1 MTELYIDNMKVNLP
15 EDFEVDF
22 YVNNP
27 FFTKKGDY
35 TYDIDLS
42 LKDKNNAKIYN
53 HMYRLHSI
61 TKHTNRSAVL
71 IVNGMVIINGTE
83 IILSIEDSIAKI
95 QLVSGNSELN
105 YLSAGKKTLRELD
118 LGEIPDIDE
127 QLALYTLDHFYPD
140 SDFVCCPVIKEKG
153 SYVYYGQEPKSDV
166 LYNDIDW
173 DTRNGYNYKDGTT
186 FVAQPYLLAFI
197 DKVCKALGY
206 DIEENVLTQNEMYRK
221 LIIVNG
227 YDAKQ
232 YNKIVPNWVIDDFIT
247 EIEKLFNVVFLVNK
261 VTKKI
266 RILNTYK
273 YYQSNNNKIE
283 ISGDKVH
290 DNIKIKYD
298 QKESLYITYDNVSY
312 SLPND
317 SWYKYQ
323 ELDPEL
329 VKKCTV
335 INVDTFS
342 RIDIETYKGYYIF
355 HDLSTDLYFVTNGNN
370 QLVMVDYLKSRLDDQ
385 SDDQSDFK
393 IVPSEIY
400 DNSYFLSR
408 VDLGGFEPY
417 TGRVGAFVPVVS
429 NVRKADD
436 AQKKLYEAIEG
447 GVAQDEIDN
456 SNLFISIFIG
466 SAKLLGWMMFED
478 QDVPMHDLDR
488 MTYPQCTMSPYL
500 PYDASMGHNRL
511 FKIGS
516 DTDTLAILGTNGF
529 YERAYSD
536 NISVNTDTEYVI
548 PFEDNRFL
556 NPMSEF
562 VVDNRKFYCK
572 CLLYKITAKGLS
584 TSIEGT
590 FYAM

>member
-53 HMYRLHSI
+53 HMYRLHSV
-61 TKHTNRSAVL
+61 TKHKNRSAVL
-71 IVNGMVIINGTE
+71 IVDGMVVINGTE

-105 YLSAGKKTLRELD
+105 YFSAGKKTLRDLD
-118 LGEIPDIDE
+118 LGEIPDIYE
-127 QLALYTLDHFYPD
+127 QLALYSLDHFYPD
-140 SDFVCCPVIKEKG
+140 VEFVCCPVIKEKG
-153 SYVYYGQEPKSDV
+153 GYVYYGQAPKSDV

-173 DTRNGYNYKDGTT
+173 DTRNGYNYKAGTT
-186 FVAQPYLLAFI
+186 YVAQPYLLSLI
-197 DKVCKALGY
+197 DKVCQALGY
-206 DIEENVLTQNEMYRK
+206 DIEENVLAQNEMYRK
-221 LIIVNG
+221 IIIVNG

-266 RILNTYK
+266 RILNVYK
-273 YYQSNNNKIE
+273 YYQNANNKIE
-283 ISGDKVH
+283 ISGDKVQN
-290 DNIKIKYD
+290 NIIIKYD
-298 QKESLYITYDNVSY
+298 QKESLYITYNNVSY

-323 ELDPEL
+323 ELDPEI
-329 VKKCTV
+329 VEKCTV
-335 INVDTFS
+335 IDVPNFS
-342 RIDIETYKGYYIF
+342 KIDIETYKGYYIF
-355 HDLSTDLYFVTNGNN
+355 HDLSTNLYFIVNGNN
-370 QLVMVDYLKSRLDDQ
+370 QLVMVDYLKSYLDDQ
-385 SDDQSDFK
+385 SDDQCDLK
-393 IVPSEIY
+393 IVPAEIY
-400 DNSYFLSR
+400 DNSYFLLR

-417 TGRVGAFVPVVS
+417 TSRVGAFVPVVS

-447 GVAQDEIDN
+447 GIPHDEIDN
-456 SNLFISIFIG
+456 SNLFISIYLG
-466 SAKLLGWMMFED
+466 PAKLLGWMRHED

-488 MTYPQCTMSPYL
+488 MTYPQCTISPYV
-500 PYDASMGHNRL
+500 PYDATPGYNRL

-516 DTDTLAILGTNGF
+516 DTDTLAILGPNGF
-529 YERAYSD
+529 YARAYSE

-548 PFEDNRFL
+548 RLEDNRFL

-562 VVDNRKFYCK
+562 VVDNRQFYCK
-572 CLLYKITAKGLS
+572 SLLYKITSKGLS